1 MHYEPR
7 QRRMNWKAVAALL
20 VFLVVVVSWMVNAFL
35 KDDPQEQRKTTICG
49 FSEEESLEK
58 LNKTYKNIIQ
68 VKDYLY
74 YGESLALYQDVYSPE
89 NKDTLSGNTVEL
101 RNVCTGEKI
110 SMTMENYVDQ
120 KIHLDELKE
129 GFYEVY
135 IIEDLIEKRVVFD
148 QPLEENSYTGIKRN
162 NEVSKVSLIAD
173 ENLIKEYGTT
183 LNQNYLFLNVTKQKP
198 SSNDIDVLIDPYGMN
213 MDLTWL
219 PDEGYKENGL
229 VENKEMY
236 EAAVM
241 LKEELESYGLRVG
254 ITKENVDEEG
264 KAYGE
269 DGRLAKGYKQN
280 ARYYLFLRFN
290 SNPLS
295 TDIRGFEVHNSYYSS
310 KTLAR
315 NIVYRMEKELNM
327 EMSPMYTS
335 ANDPGIVT
343 SYLMKSDVD
352 QKQIYDSNLYL
363 RESGG
368 RATLAGRYSETSI
381 EQNKSFVNANGMQG
395 LEIDFGYISNKEDA
409 QYWKDNKE
417 KIIHTL
423 ADAFAEGINVS
434 K

>member
-7 QRRMNWKAVAALL
+7 QRRMNWKAAAALL
-20 VFLVVVVSWMVNAFL
+20 VFLVVVGSWMINAFL
-35 KDDPQEQRKTTICG
+35 TNDTQQQRKTTICG
-49 FSEEESLEK
+49 LSEEETLNK
-58 LNKTYKNIIQ
+58 LNKTYKDTIE

-74 YGESLALYQDVYSPE
+74 YGESLALYQDSYSPE

-101 RNVCTGEKI
+101 RNVCTGDKV

-135 IIEDLIEKRVVFD
+135 IIEDLVEKRVVFD
-148 QPLEENSYTGIKRN
+148 KALEENTYTGIKRN
-162 NEVSKVSLIAD
+162 NQVSRISLVAD
-173 ENLIKEYGTT
+173 KNLLKEYGKT
-183 LNQNYLFLNVTKQKP
+183 LNQNYLFVDVTTEKP
-198 SSNDIDVLIDPYGMN
+198 SSKDVDVLLDPYGMN

-219 PDEGYKENGL
+219 PDEGYSENGL

-236 EAAVM
+236 EAALL
-241 LKEELESYGLRVG
+241 LKKELESYGLRVG
-254 ITKENVDEEG
+254 ITKENVNEEG

-269 DGRLAKGYKQN
+269 NGRLAKGYKQN
-280 ARYYLFLRFN
+280 ARYYLLLRFN
-290 SNPLS
+290 SNPLD

-315 NIVYRMEKELNM
+315 NIVYRMQKDLHM

-335 ANDPGIVT
+335 TNDPGIVT

-352 QKQIYDSNLYL
+352 QKQLYDSNLYL

-368 RATLAGRYSETSI
+368 RAILAGRYSETSI

-395 LEIDFGYISNKEDA
+395 LEIDFGYISNKKDA

-423 ADAFAEGINVS
+423 AEAFAEGINVS

>member
-20 VFLVVVVSWMVNAFL
+20 VFLVVVVSWMVSAFL

-49 FSEEESLEK
+49 FSEEETLEK

-74 YGESLALYQDVYSPE
+74 YGESLALYQDIYSPE